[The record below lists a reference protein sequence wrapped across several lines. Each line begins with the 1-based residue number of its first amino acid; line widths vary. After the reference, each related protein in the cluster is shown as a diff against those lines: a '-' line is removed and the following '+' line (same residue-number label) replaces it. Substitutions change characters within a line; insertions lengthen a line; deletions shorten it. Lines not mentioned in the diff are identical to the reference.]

1 MMLLWGVF
9 ALTLILVMWY
19 GSQIDWEA
27 LRRAYNPLADQIQE
41 ALVILVAVSLL
52 LLLYSVGH
60 SFSARRAVSMPT
72 IASWL
77 LAIVAL
83 MLATYWLRKS

>member
-9 ALTLILVMWY
+9 ALALIIAVWC

-27 LRRAYNPLADQIQE
+27 LRRAYHALPDQMQE
-41 ALVILVAVSLL
+41 ALVILIAAALVLV
-52 LLLYSVGH
+52 LYSMGH

-72 IASWL
+72 VASWL

-83 MLATYWLRKS
+83 ILATYWLRKS